1 MSDIV
6 KILPIEVS
14 NKIAAGEVVQR
25 PSSVLKE
32 LLENS
37 LDANCSKITVIIK
50 NAGKNLIQ
58 VIDDGDGMT
67 IKDMHSS
74 FVKHATS
81 KINSIEDVFSISSM
95 GFRGEALAA
104 ISSVSMIEMT
114 SSKKPKNEGY
124 FIEMTG
130 GKIINERELSLDKGT
145 SIKVKNVF
153 FNVPARRNFLKSD
166 FVELRH
172 IMNVFHNIAISNHEI
187 EFSFINNEEEVFY
200 LKKESIKKRIISV
213 FGEKIREHLIPI
225 KENTQIANLNGFILK
240 PEFAKKSRSN
250 QFIFVNN
257 RPIKSQFIN
266 HSISSSFDG
275 LLRDGYYPGYF
286 LFINIDPLKI
296 DVNVHPNKTEIK
308 FDDDQSLY
316 SIINSAVKHCLGIY
330 QISPVLD
337 FEKDS
342 SMDISYNQIN
352 TDPKIPSI
360 EVDSE
365 FNPFKIFNE
374 EDFIKKDSSLELSD
388 SLSYANEDNKL
399 SSKIFQI
406 FNKYIVSTSKSSLI
420 IINQNL
426 AHQRILYEDFLKSI
440 FESSSESQKLVFP
453 IEITLTKSQLILFK
467 KITTEF
473 DSLGFVYDL
482 SNTLLSISSVPTQ
495 LINNSIEEIIED
507 ILDDENIFDKSK
519 NFSYSDFFAKKLSKS
534 SSIKTGQSLNSNEQ
548 EFMVNQLFSCKEP
561 NLSPDNKQIFIT
573 LNKNDIENRF

>member
-37 LDANCSKITVIIK
+37 IDANSTKIKVIIK

-58 VIDDGDGMT
+58 VIDDGDGMS

-74 FVKHATS
+74 FIKHATS
-81 KINSIEDVFSISSM
+81 KINSIDDVFSISSM

-104 ISSVSMIEMT
+104 ISSVSMVEMS
-114 SSKKPKNEGY
+114 SSKVLENDGY
-124 FIEMTG
+124 FIEING
-130 GKIINERELSLDKGT
+130 GKIIKEKESNFDKGT
-145 SIKVKNVF
+145 SIKVKNIF

-172 IMNVFHNIAISNHEI
+172 IMNVFHNIAVSHNEI
-187 EFSFINNEEEVFY
+187 EFSFINNDEEIFY
-200 LKKESIKKRIISV
+200 LKKESLKKRIISI

-225 KENTQIANLNGFILK
+225 KENTQIANLNGYVLK
-240 PEFAKKSRSN
+240 PEYAKKSRSN

-257 RPIKSQFIN
+257 RSIKSQFIN

-275 LLRDGYYPGYF
+275 LLREGYFPGYF
-286 LFINIDPLKI
+286 LFINMNPLKI

-316 SIINSAVKHCLGIY
+316 SIINSSVKHCLGIY

-337 FEKDS
+337 FEKDQ
-342 SMDISYNQIN
+342 SMDISYTQIN
-352 TDPKIPSI
+352 ENPKIPTI

-374 EDFIKKDSSLELSD
+374 ESFIKKDSDIALSNNPSD
-388 SLSYANEDNKL
+388 IIQDNNK

-406 FNKYIVSTSKSSLI
+406 FNKYIVSTSTSSLI

-426 AHQRILYEDFLKSI
+426 S
-440 FESSSESQKLVFP
+440 
-453 IEITLTKSQLILFK
+453 LIH
-467 KITTEF
+467 I
-473 DSLGFVYDL
+473 
-482 SNTLLSISSVPTQ
+482 
-495 LINNSIEEIIED
+495 
-507 ILDDENIFDKSK
+507 
-519 NFSYSDFFAKKLSKS
+519 
-534 SSIKTGQSLNSNEQ
+534 
-548 EFMVNQLFSCKEP
+548 
-561 NLSPDNKQIFIT
+561 
-573 LNKNDIENRF
+573 